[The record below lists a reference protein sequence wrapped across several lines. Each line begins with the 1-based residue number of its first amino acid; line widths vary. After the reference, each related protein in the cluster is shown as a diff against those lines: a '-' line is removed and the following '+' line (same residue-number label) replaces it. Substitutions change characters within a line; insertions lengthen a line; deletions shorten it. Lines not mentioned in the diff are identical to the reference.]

1 MVERDCWVSREV
13 LSSGKQENMGWTE
26 EKNEPERKREE
37 EPGEMEK
44 LFSGEKKILLFFSK
58 SVQSYHPMTTVRF
71 VTIDQAR
78 CTYLCMALPKVESY
92 CQM

>member
-37 EPGEMEK
+37 DPGEMEK
-44 LFSGEKKILLFFSK
+44 AIFRRKKII
-58 SVQSYHPMTTVRF
+58 
-71 VTIDQAR
+71 TIF
-78 CTYLCMALPKVESY
+78 
-92 CQM
+92 